1 MKRYYIGKVM
11 LFLNGMTLVHPTK
24 KTFMKKKYLSFGLI
38 LVTVI
43 FTACNDGTTDTTTTS
58 DSTTMTTDNDDNMST
73 TNSSMPLNAMD
84 QEFVMKAAK
93 GGMMEVEASNIA
105 QENAQSQRVK
115 DLATMIQRDHT
126 NANAELKGFAS
137 SHGIII
143 PEDSLRMLNKPHL
156 DEMRNMKGKT
166 LDKHYIDMMMNA
178 HNKDINEFEKAS
190 NNAADA
196 DLKAWA
202 AKTLPVLKM
211 HKDSVEAVSKSK
223 M

>member
-1 MKRYYIGKVM
+1 M
-11 LFLNGMTLVHPTK
+11 LFFKWHDFSASNK

-38 LVTVI
+38 LGTVI

-84 QEFVMKAAK
+84 QEFVMMAAK

-115 DLATMIQRDHT
+115 ELATMIQRDHT

-137 SHGIII
+137 SHGITI

-156 DEMRNMKGKT
+156 DEMRNMKGKAF
-166 LDKHYIDMMMNA
+166 DKHYIDMMKTD

-196 DLKAWA
+196 ELKAWA